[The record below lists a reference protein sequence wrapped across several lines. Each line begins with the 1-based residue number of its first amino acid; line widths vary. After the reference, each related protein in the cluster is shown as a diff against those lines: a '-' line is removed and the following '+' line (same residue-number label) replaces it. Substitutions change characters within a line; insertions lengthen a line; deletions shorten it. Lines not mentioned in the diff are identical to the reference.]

1 MGGVPHLTNLPSHQQ
16 APGAV
21 GEDAKNPSAEVG
33 GGAPSHLIG
42 LTGGIATG
50 KSTVSC
56 YLKNQYQLTVLDA
69 DGYAREAL
77 AAGTPAYHAIL
88 NRYGSALKKADGSLD
103 RSRLGAL
110 IFANPQEKAW
120 LESQIHPWVR
130 HCLQTAIAASEQ
142 PILILDIPLLF
153 EAGFT
158 DLVTSIWVV
167 FCSDEQQLKRLME
180 RNHLSAQ
187 EARQRIANQ
196 WPLTAKVARAD
207 FVLDNS
213 QDLPFL
219 YRQVDQVVACQLAMT
234 GAIGEDRSP

>member
-1 MGGVPHLTNLPSHQQ
+1 MPHLINSSGHQQ
-16 APGAV
+16 VTEVAGNHTNQ
-21 GEDAKNPSAEVG
+21 NPSSEVG
-33 GGAPSHLIG
+33 GKAKSHLIG

-77 AAGTPAYHAIL
+77 AVGTPAYHAIL
-88 NRYGSALKKADGSLD
+88 NRYGSTFKKADGSLE

-120 LESQIHPWVR
+120 LEGQIHPWVR
-130 HCLQTAIAASEQ
+130 HCLQTAIAASDG
-142 PILILDIPLLF
+142 PVLILDIPLLF

-180 RNHLSAQ
+180 RNHLSKE
-187 EARQRIANQ
+187 EARQRIASQ
-196 WPLTAKVARAD
+196 WPLTEKVARAD
-207 FVLDNS
+207 FLLDNS

-219 YRQVDQVVACQLAMT
+219 YRQIDRAVACQLAMT
-234 GAIGEDRSP
+234 GTIGEDRPP

>member
-1 MGGVPHLTNLPSHQQ
+1 MPHLNNLS
-16 APGAV
+16 GAA
-21 GEDAKNPSAEVG
+21 GEYANRNPSADFG
-33 GGAPSHLIG
+33 GQGKCHLIG

-50 KSTVSC
+50 KSTVSS
-56 YLKNQYQLTVLDA
+56 YLTNQYQLTILDA

-77 AAGTPAYHAIL
+77 AVGTPAYHATL
-88 NRYGSALKKADGSLD
+88 NRYGSTLKKIDGSLD

-130 HCLQTAIAASEQ
+130 HCLQTAIAASER

-187 EARQRIANQ
+187 EARQRIASQ
-196 WPLTAKVARAD
+196 WPLRAKVARAD
-207 FVLDNS
+207 FLLDNS

-219 YRQVDQVVACQLAMT
+219 YGQIDQAVSAMT
-234 GAIGEDRSP
+234 AAVRQDRSP